1 MQHINET
8 EDSPS
13 PLDNDNR
20 SVVDNDEDDEE
31 EEIRGGDE
39 NGKNEESDDNG
50 SSMTTTPVSQS
61 VQKSR
66 GRPKKAKSITSQ
78 AIETRLKKTYGTSD
92 ERQTYIWRR
101 CRRIGDRS
109 G

>member
-1 MQHINET
+1 MQHINKT

-13 PLDNDNR
+13 PL
-20 SVVDNDEDDEE
+20 DNDEDDEE

-78 AIETRLKKTYGTSD
+78 AIETRLKKICGTSE

-101 CRRIGDRS
+101 CRRVRGRS